1 MGSDN
6 NTVANQRFAEYL
18 KSDEPGLLKKAQEAV
33 NDFTRVKMREA
44 GFARRILP
52 PISISNDEL
61 DRQVDTSKPV
71 KVVDREPNSPGSL
84 MVPFGTTPMGRYIRG
99 SRYRVMFARIQTP
112 KFNVDVDELLTYHMD
127 IRQVLS
133 DNAIKDMLAEEDG
146 KFIAA
151 TNAALGGSAG
161 VTVTDTGTVQWRQTS
176 SEVTREALA
185 ESLKIMPSTPNRLE
199 SAVALINNITIK
211 DIMKFHRDEIGGDLS
226 QELFINGFSEQKIM
240 GVTFMVT
247 IKSDLVPTNTV
258 FYYAEPKFLGKFYM
272 LYDSTMF
279 MDKRAYNIEFFCYET
294 IGAAIGNTAGVAR
307 IDFNAASTT
316 SL

>member
-1 MGSDN
+1 
-6 NTVANQRFAEYL
+6 
-18 KSDEPGLLKKAQEAV
+18 
-33 NDFTRVKMREA
+33 
-44 GFARRILP
+44 
-52 PISISNDEL
+52 
-61 DRQVDTSKPV
+61 
-71 KVVDREPNSPGSL
+71 
-84 MVPFGTTPMGRYIRG
+84 
-99 SRYRVMFARIQTP
+99 
-112 KFNVDVDELLTYHMD
+112 
-127 IRQVLS
+127 
-133 DNAIKDMLAEEDG
+133 
-146 KFIAA
+146 
-151 TNAALGGSAG
+151 
-161 VTVTDTGTVQWRQTS
+161 
-176 SEVTREALA
+176 
-185 ESLKIMPSTPNRLE
+185 
-199 SAVALINNITIK
+199 VALINNITIK